1 MVVGEFIT
9 LLLRYYWTKFR
20 ARLFAPSPTPAAGPP
35 GASCELPSCRVAETG
50 AQGLENAGGRSELH
64 TPFSRT

>member
-1 MVVGEFIT
+1 MVVGELIT

-20 ARLFAPSPTPAAGPP
+20 ARLFAPSPTPAAGLPW
-35 GASCELPSCRVAETG
+35 GELRVAELRVAETG